1 MTANDKVTDKSLS
14 NTGERMIP
22 AYSQAELVYGE
33 HIVRYESAKDI
44 VANKVVLDIASGSGY
59 GTAILGESAKRVVGV
74 DIDAGSIKYAQKN
87 YGSKNV
93 TFKRGDGKNIPLA
106 NNSVEVVV
114 SYETIEHIDDYK
126 GFMAEVKRVL
136 KPGGLFILST
146 PNDLEYPEGNH
157 FHLHEFE
164 PDELEKFAKQYFKNT
179 KTYYQGTWLYNAL
192 VDKEILSKSTTQRI
206 QTLQLAPIVPEKSVY
221 LFLLCSDSEI
231 SAEVQPLAAISEH
244 WSERTK
250 VDYEIAIEKERS
262 EHIRT
267 IRRLEKLV
275 DQKHEELLKALQEL
289 EQQKQ
294 TMTRA
299 YKLKVKQYIK
309 KLHDKKEAT
318 STKGTKK

>member
-1 MTANDKVTDKSLS
+1 MKTKNKITDKSLS

-59 GTAILGESAKRVVGV
+59 GTAILGESAKRVIGI

-93 TFKRGDGKNIPLA
+93 TFKLGDGKKIPLDD
-106 NNSVEVVV
+106 NSVEVIV
-114 SYETIEHIDDYK
+114 SYETIEHIDDYR
-126 GFMAEVKRVL
+126 GFMAEIKRVL
-136 KPGGLFILST
+136 QPSGLFVLST

-157 FHLHEFE
+157 FHLHEFK
-164 PDELEKFAKQYFKNT
+164 PDELENFAKQYFKNT

-192 VDKEILSKSTTQRI
+192 VDKDILSKSVTQNIR
-206 QTLQLAPIVPEKSVY
+206 TLQLAPISPEKSVY
-221 LFLLCSDSEI
+221 LFMLCSDSEI
-231 SAEVQPLAAISEH
+231 SSKLQPLAAISEH
-244 WSERTK
+244 WSERAK
-250 VDYEIAIEKERS
+250 VDKEMAIEKERS
-262 EHIRT
+262 EHIST

-289 EQQKQ
+289 ENQKQ
-294 TMTRA
+294 TITSA
-299 YKLKVKQYIK
+299 YKLKLKKYIK
-309 KLHDKKEAT
+309 LLNDKK
-318 STKGTKK
+318 K